1 MKLDTRTLRRLRILL
16 GTLLIAAMLSACSD
30 SQETVPGDED
40 GAWEE
45 YVAWCSQALLEEPP
59 GDEDPTYGE
68 ASTFYAGVIE
78 SMKSASPPAEVAD
91 WHNKSLDV
99 IEAMKALIDAEAQA
113 ELFDPIDIF
122 FDSEV
127 LSLFEEIQ
135 EALNNMPADARERL
149 AAAGCLGDDS
159 SELTDDEGGTGG
171 TAEVDDETCD
181 RLLDNLTV
189 SGSAGAVSPEA
200 ARYEC
205 IGEGSWSSG
214 SRTVDDD
221 VLVTLV
227 DQPVRFEL
235 SGEDAP
241 ADVKARLYPRLDRND
256 LVHVS
261 GIEEGDE
268 WRAELDHLEAVDL
281 GALREASHAF
291 TSGLGDYT
299 LVVRA
304 SWRGDVEAT
313 VFYAIHIRMDLEPVS
328 NLRYAWD
335 GDALSIQVTW
345 DAVAGAEHY
354 NVYLGASGCV
364 VGDGWGRQ
372 CEELASNMVGTN
384 YVHDDAGT
392 VWNPDYVHAGRVWNP
407 NNHYWVVACSGTWCS
422 GVDAENPALPI
433 EERPDAPPADVR
445 FAIEGASIRVVWEP
459 VEGAD
464 SYNVYYKRRLLKNA
478 VVGTDFVHTE
488 PDYGDYEYL
497 VSACNRGGCSDVDV
511 GNPAKPFEDRPSSPT
526 NLRTVVEGASIRV
539 SWDAVEDADYFKVY
553 HYETRADSPPG
564 CGVSRFFGT
573 ALICDELAA
582 DVREV
587 TYLHA
592 RPDLDRHNFYWVV
605 ACNKGGC
612 SEIDEEN
619 PAGVDDSSPS
629 TTAPTASPSPEQS
642 GTPTES
648 DTSRRSFEASTP
660 SDYTQVTL
668 TDRGTVWGTP
678 ERFTTD
684 SSLGAVAYMLLGSVK
699 GCSFASE
706 ELSRSI
712 SVYVQWEELGR
723 LPTYES
729 DEVCGRTSRTWNT
742 GWDGLRITH
751 LRIFDEGSPANF
763 REYVYDPDSGQ
774 YVE

>member
-1 MKLDTRTLRRLRILL
+1 MKLDTRTQRRLRILL
-16 GTLLIAAMLSACSD
+16 GALLIAAMLSACSG
-30 SQETVPGDED
+30 SQDTVPGDED
-40 GAWEE
+40 GSWEE
-45 YVAWCSQALLEEPP
+45 YAAWCSRAFLEEPP

-91 WHNKSLDV
+91 WHNKYLDV
-99 IEAMKALIDAEAQA
+99 FEGLKALIDAEAKD
-113 ELFDPIDIF
+113 ELFNPIDIF

-127 LSLFEEIQ
+127 ISLFEEV
-135 EALNNMPADARERL
+135 EEEFNALPADARERL

-159 SELTDDEGGTGG
+159 SELTDDEVGTGAG
-171 TAEVDDETCD
+171 TVKVDDETCD

-189 SGSAGAVSPEA
+189 SGVAGAVSPEA
-200 ARYEC
+200 VRYEC
-205 IGEGSWSSG
+205 TAAGSWSAG
-214 SRTVDDD
+214 SSTVDD

-235 SGEDAP
+235 SGEAAP
-241 ADVKARLYPRLDRND
+241 ADVKARLYPRLDGND
-256 LVHVS
+256 LFRLS
-261 GIEEGDE
+261 GVEEGDE
-268 WRAELDHLEAVDL
+268 WHAELELDHLESVDL
-281 GALREASHAF
+281 GAVREASHAF

-313 VFYAIHIRMDLEPVS
+313 VFYATHIRMDLEPVS

-335 GDALSIQVTW
+335 WDALSIQVTW
-345 DAVAGAEHY
+345 DAVAGAERY
-354 NVYLGASGCV
+354 NVYLGASGCE

-372 CEELASNMVGTN
+372 CEELASNVVGTN
-384 YVHDDAGT
+384 YVHDD
-392 VWNPDYVHAGRVWNP
+392 AGRVWNP
-407 NNHYWVVACSGTWCS
+407 NNHYWVVACSGTGCS
-422 GVDAENPALPI
+422 GFDAENPALPV

-445 FAIEGASIRVVWEP
+445 FAIEGASIRVVWEA

-464 SYNVYYKRRLLKNA
+464 SYNVYYERRLLATA

-488 PDYGDYEYL
+488 PEYGDYEYW

-511 GNPAKPFEDRPSSPT
+511 ENPAKPFEDRPSSPT
-526 NLRTVVEGASIRV
+526 NLRTVVEGSSIRV
-539 SWDAVEDADYFKVY
+539 SWDAVEGADYFKVY
-553 HYETRADSPPG
+553 HRGTPFDSHSG
-564 CGVSRFFGT
+564 CQLSGSGAVFG
-573 ALICDELAA
+573 CDELSA

-587 TYLHA
+587 TYVHA
-592 RPDLDRHNFYWVV
+592 RPDVDHRHFYWVV

-612 SEIDEEN
+612 SDIDEEN
-619 PAGVDDSSPS
+619 PAVVGDSSPS
-629 TTAPTASPSPEQS
+629 RTERTASPSPAQS
-642 GTPTES
+642 ATQAGS

-660 SDYTQVTL
+660 SDYTEVAL

-678 ERFTTD
+678 QRFTTD
-684 SSLGAVAYMLLGSVK
+684 SSLGAVAYMLLGSVR

-706 ELSRSI
+706 ELSRSS
-712 SVYVQWEELGR
+712 SVYLQWEELGR

-729 DEVCGRTSRTWNT
+729 DEVCGRTSRTWDT
-742 GWDGLRITH
+742 GWTGLRITH
-751 LRIFDEGSPANF
+751 LRIFDESSPTNF

>member
-1 MKLDTRTLRRLRILL
+1 MKLDTRTQRRLRILL
-16 GTLLIAAMLSACSD
+16 GALLIAAMLSACSG
-30 SQETVPGDED
+30 SQGTVPGDED
-40 GAWEE
+40 GSWEE
-45 YVAWCSQALLEEPP
+45 YVAWCSRAFLEEPP

-91 WHNKSLDV
+91 WHNKYLDV
-99 IEAMKALIDAEAQA
+99 FEALKTLIDTEDKDK
-113 ELFDPIDIF
+113 LYDPLDIF
-122 FDSEV
+122 FDSE
-127 LSLFEEIQ
+127 LSPFLEEVG
-135 EALNNMPADARERL
+135 EEFNALPADAGERL
-149 AAAGCLGDDS
+149 AAAGCLGDNS
-159 SELTDDEGGTGG
+159 SELTDDDGGTGG
-171 TAEVDDETCD
+171 GTVQVDDETCD

-205 IGEGSWSSG
+205 TAAGSWSSG
-214 SRTVDDD
+214 SSTVDDD

-235 SGEDAP
+235 SGEAAP

-261 GIEEGDE
+261 GVEEGDE
-268 WRAELDHLEAVDL
+268 WHAELDHLESVGL
-281 GALREASHAF
+281 GAVREASHAF

-335 GDALSIQVTW
+335 WDALSIQVTW
-345 DAVAGAEHY
+345 DAVAGAERY
-354 NVYLGASGCV
+354 NVYLGASGCEV
-364 VGDGWGRQ
+364 SDGWRRQ
-372 CEELASNMVGTN
+372 CEELASNVVGTN
-384 YVHDDAGT
+384 YVHDD
-392 VWNPDYVHAGRVWNP
+392 AGRVWNP
-407 NNHYWVVACSGTWCS
+407 NNHYWVVACSGTGCS
-422 GVDAENPALPI
+422 GFDAENPALPI

-445 FAIEGASIRVVWEP
+445 FAIEGASIRVVWEA

-464 SYNVYYKRRLLKNA
+464 SYNVYYERRLLARA

-488 PDYGDYEYL
+488 PRYGDYEYW

-511 GNPAKPFEDRPSSPT
+511 GKPAKPFEDRPSSPT
-526 NLRTVVEGASIRV
+526 NLRTVVEGSSIRV
-539 SWDAVEDADYFKVY
+539 SWDAVEGADYCKVY
-553 HYETRADSPPG
+553 HRGTPFDSHSG
-564 CGVSRFFGT
+564 CQLSRSGAVFG
-573 ALICDELAA
+573 CDELAA

-592 RPDLDRHNFYWVV
+592 RPDVDHRHFYWVV

-612 SEIDEEN
+612 SDIDEQN
-619 PAGVDDSSPS
+619 PAVVDDSWASS
-629 TTAPTASPSPEQS
+629 TAPTASPSPAQS
-642 GTPTES
+642 ATRAGS
-648 DTSRRSFEASTP
+648 HTSRRSFEASTP

-678 ERFTTD
+678 QRFTTD
-684 SSLGAVAYMLLGSVK
+684 SSLGAVAYMLLGSVR

-706 ELSRSI
+706 ELSRSS
-712 SVYVQWEELGR
+712 SVFVQWEELGR

-729 DEVCGRTSRTWNT
+729 DEVCGRTSRTWDS

-751 LRIFDEGSPANF
+751 LRIFDESSPTNF

>member
-1 MKLDTRTLRRLRILL
+1 MKLDTRTLRRLGTLL

-45 YVAWCSQALLEEPP
+45 YVAWCSQASLEEPP
-59 GDEDPTYGE
+59 GDEDQTYGE
-68 ASTFYAGVIE
+68 VSTFYAGVIE

-91 WHNKSLDV
+91 WHNKYLDA
-99 IEAMKALIDAEAQA
+99 IEAMRALIDAEAKD
-113 ELFDPIDIF
+113 ELFNPFDIF
-122 FDSEV
+122 FDSDV
-127 LSLFEEIQ
+127 LSFFEEL
-135 EALNNMPADARERL
+135 EKEFSALPADARERL

-159 SELTDDEGGTGG
+159 SELTDDESGTGG

-181 RLLDNLTV
+181 PLLDNLTV

-205 IGEGSWSSG
+205 IGEGSLRSG

-241 ADVKARLYPRLDRND
+241 AGVKARLYPRLDRSD
-256 LVHVS
+256 LRHVS
-261 GIEEGDE
+261 RIEEGDE
-268 WRAELDHLEAVDL
+268 WPAELDHLEVVDL
-281 GALREASHAF
+281 GALREAPHAF

-299 LVVRA
+299 LVVRT

-335 GDALSIQVTW
+335 WDALSIQVTW
-345 DAVAGAEHY
+345 DAVPGAEHY
-354 NVYLGASGCV
+354 NVSLGTAGC
-364 VGDGWGRQ
+364 GGAGRRP
-372 CEELASNMVGTN
+372 CEESASNVVGTN

-392 VWNPDYVHAGRVWNP
+392 VWDPNDAHDRAGRVRTS

-422 GVDAENPALPI
+422 AVDAENPALPI

-464 SYNVYYKRRLLKNA
+464 SYNVYHNGSLLKNA
-478 VVGTDFVHTE
+478 VAGTDFVHTE
-488 PDYGDYEYL
+488 PKYGDYEYW

-511 GNPAKPFEDRPSSPT
+511 ENPVKPFEDRPSSPT

-539 SWDAVEDADYFKVY
+539 SWDAVEGADYFKVY
-553 HYETRADSPPG
+553 HYETLDDSPLG
-564 CGVSRFFGT
+564 CRLFRGT
-573 ALICDELAA
+573 AFCKELAA
-582 DVREV
+582 DVRDV

-612 SEIDEEN
+612 SDVDEEN
-619 PAGVDDSSPS
+619 PAVVDDSSPS
-629 TTAPTASPSPEQS
+629 TTAPTASASPEQS

-668 TDRGTVWGTP
+668 TDRGGVWGTP

-684 SSLGAVAYMLLGSVK
+684 SSLGAVAYMLLGSVR

-706 ELSRSI
+706 ELSRSS

-729 DEVCGRTSRTWNT
+729 DEVCGRTSRTWVT

-751 LRIFDEGSPANF
+751 LRIFDGSSPANF

>member
-16 GTLLIAAMLSACSD
+16 GALLIAAMLSACSG
-30 SQETVPGDED
+30 SQGTVPGDED
-40 GAWEE
+40 GSWEE
-45 YVAWCSQALLEEPP
+45 YVAWCSRAFLEEPP

-91 WHNKSLDV
+91 WHNKYLDV
-99 IEAMKALIDAEAQA
+99 FEALKTLIDAEAKD
-113 ELFDPIDIF
+113 ELFNPIDIF
-122 FDSEV
+122 FDSKI

-135 EALNNMPADARERL
+135 EALNDMPADARERL

-181 RLLDNLTV
+181 PLLDNLTV

-205 IGEGSWSSG
+205 TAAGSWSSG
-214 SRTVDDD
+214 SSTVDDD

-235 SGEDAP
+235 SGEAAP

-261 GIEEGDE
+261 GVEEGDE
-268 WRAELDHLEAVDL
+268 WHAELDHLESVDL

-335 GDALSIQVTW
+335 WDALSIQVTW
-345 DAVAGAEHY
+345 DAVAGAERY
-354 NVYLGASGCV
+354 NVYLGASGCEV
-364 VGDGWGRQ
+364 SDGWRRQ
-372 CEELASNMVGTN
+372 CEELASNVVGTN
-384 YVHDDAGT
+384 YVHDD
-392 VWNPDYVHAGRVWNP
+392 AGRVWNP
-407 NNHYWVVACSGTWCS
+407 NNHYWVVACSGTGCS
-422 GVDAENPALPI
+422 GFDAENPALPI

-445 FAIEGASIRVVWEP
+445 FAIEGASIRVVWEA

-464 SYNVYYKRRLLKNA
+464 SYNVYYERRLLARA

-488 PDYGDYEYL
+488 PDYGDYEYW

-511 GNPAKPFEDRPSSPT
+511 ENPAKPFEDRPSSPT
-526 NLRTVVEGASIRV
+526 NLRTVVEGSSIRV
-539 SWDAVEDADYFKVY
+539 SWDAVEGADYFKVY
-553 HYETRADSPPG
+553 HRGTPFDSHSG
-564 CGVSRFFGT
+564 CQLSRSGAVFG
-573 ALICDELAA
+573 CDELAA

-592 RPDLDRHNFYWVV
+592 RPDVDHRHFYWVV

-612 SEIDEEN
+612 SDIDEQN
-619 PAGVDDSSPS
+619 PAVVDDSWASS
-629 TTAPTASPSPEQS
+629 TAPTASPSPAQS
-642 GTPTES
+642 ATRAGS

-678 ERFTTD
+678 QRFTTD
-684 SSLGAVAYMLLGSVK
+684 SSLGAVAYMLLGSVR

-706 ELSRSI
+706 ELSRSS
-712 SVYVQWEELGR
+712 SVLVQWEELGR

-729 DEVCGRTSRTWNT
+729 DEVCGRTSRTWDS
-742 GWDGLRITH
+742 GRDGLRITH
-751 LRIFDEGSPANF
+751 LRIFDESSPTNF

>member
-1 MKLDTRTLRRLRILL
+1 MKLDTRTQRRLRILL
-16 GTLLIAAMLSACSD
+16 GALLIAAMLSACSG
-30 SQETVPGDED
+30 SQGTVPGDED
-40 GAWEE
+40 GSWEE
-45 YVAWCSQALLEEPP
+45 YVAWCSRAFLEEPP

-91 WHNKSLDV
+91 WHNKYLDV
-99 IEAMKALIDAEAQA
+99 FEALKTLIDTEDKDK
-113 ELFDPIDIF
+113 LYDPLDIF
-122 FDSEV
+122 FDSEL
-127 LSLFEEIQ
+127 LSFFEEL
-135 EALNNMPADARERL
+135 EEEFNALPADARERL

-159 SELTDDEGGTGG
+159 SELTDDDGGTGAG
-171 TAEVDDETCD
+171 TVQVDDETCD

-189 SGSAGAVSPEA
+189 SGSAGAVSTEA

-205 IGEGSWSSG
+205 TAAGSWSSG
-214 SRTVDDD
+214 SSTVDDD

-235 SGEDAP
+235 SGEAAP

-261 GIEEGDE
+261 GVEEGDE
-268 WRAELDHLEAVDL
+268 WHAELDHLESVDL
-281 GALREASHAF
+281 GAVREASHAF

-335 GDALSIQVTW
+335 WDALSIQVTW
-345 DAVAGAEHY
+345 DAVAGAERY
-354 NVYLGASGCV
+354 NVYLGASGCE

-372 CEELASNMVGTN
+372 CEELASNVVGTN
-384 YVHDDAGT
+384 YVHDD
-392 VWNPDYVHAGRVWNP
+392 AGRVWNP

-422 GVDAENPALPI
+422 GFDAENPALPI

-445 FAIEGASIRVVWEP
+445 FAIEGASIRVVWEA

-464 SYNVYYKRRLLKNA
+464 SYNVYYERRLLATA

-488 PDYGDYEYL
+488 PDYGDYEYW

-511 GNPAKPFEDRPSSPT
+511 ENPAKPFEDRPSSPT
-526 NLRTVVEGASIRV
+526 NLRTVVEGSSIRV
-539 SWDAVEDADYFKVY
+539 SWDAVEGADYFKVY
-553 HYETRADSPPG
+553 HHGTPFDSPSG
-564 CGVSRFFGT
+564 CRLSRIGT
-573 ALICDELAA
+573 VLLCDELAA

-592 RPDLDRHNFYWVV
+592 RPDVDHHNFYWVV

-612 SEIDEEN
+612 SDIDEEN
-619 PAGVDDSSPS
+619 PAVVDDSSPS
-629 TTAPTASPSPEQS
+629 RTERTASPSPAQS
-642 GTPTES
+642 ATPAGS

-678 ERFTTD
+678 QRFTTD
-684 SSLGAVAYMLLGSVK
+684 SSLGAVAYMLLGSVR

-706 ELSRSI
+706 ELSRSS

-729 DEVCGRTSRTWNT
+729 DEVCGRTSRTWDT

-751 LRIFDEGSPANF
+751 LRIYDESSPTNF